1 MKEEP
6 SCWNDKLITKQSDK
20 IINLFKIIHKTFTY
34 KFQEC
39 AKQYGFT
46 SPQLAVI
53 FHLYKT
59 PGITLNEL
67 SSHLMLTKSTVSGIV
82 NRLVSQDVVIR
93 EIPENNRRIVRLSI
107 SEDFKKNNNIVN
119 MKEHFITH
127 CISDTIKIMDPDSV
141 EKIIHALENFVL
153 LLNED
158 NCN

>member
-6 SCWNDKLITKQSDK
+6 SCWNDELITKQSDK
-20 IINLFKIIHKTFTY
+20 IINLFRTIHKTFTC
-34 KFQEC
+34 KFQEF

-53 FHLYKT
+53 FRLYKM

-67 SSHLMLTKSTVSGIV
+67 SNHLMLTKSTVSGIV
-82 NRLVSQDVVIR
+82 NRLVSQGVVIR
-93 EIPENNRRIVRLSI
+93 EIPENNRRIVKLSI
-107 SEDFKKNNNIVN
+107 SEDFKKNNNIVT

-127 CISDTIKIMDPDSV
+127 CISNTIKNMDPTSV
-141 EKIIHALENFVL
+141 EKIIHALESFIL
-153 LLNED
+153 LLDEE

>member
-6 SCWNDKLITKQSDK
+6 CWNDELIAKYSDK
-20 IINLFKIIHKTFTY
+20 IISTFKSIHKIFSC
-34 KFQEC
+34 KFQEF

-46 SPQLAVI
+46 PPQLTVI

-82 NRLVSQDVVIR
+82 NRLVSQGVVIR
-93 EIPENNRRIVRLSI
+93 EIPENNRRIVKLSI
-107 SEDFKKNNNIVN
+107 SEDFRKNNNIVS

-127 CISDTIKIMDPDSV
+127 CISNAIKDMDPINV
-141 EKIIHALENFVL
+141 EELIHALETFIL
-153 LLNED
+153 LLNKED
-158 NCN
+158 CN